1 MWIPCFEAICK
12 CSYFILGCVCSA
24 RTLLTG
30 MIQITARPVDSFQLH
45 LAQVK
50 ALQRWLEHVTC
61 ASKDKLCGLLF
72 HAVTKTYAPIAKAGW
87 VKATKT
93 WPSASSVM
101 DMWSDG
107 SLFTDVGNITATIL
121 KYSQSQTK
129 EKNGC
134 LLLQHVGVVTRVW
147 MLQAF
152 TWFWQKVFDIRHFL
166 ESFTEIGISSAYLW
180 SCTFLNFRSMF

>member
-1 MWIPCFEAICK
+1 M
-12 CSYFILGCVCSA
+12 
-24 RTLLTG
+24 
-30 MIQITARPVDSFQLH
+30 
-45 LAQVK
+45 
-50 ALQRWLEHVTC
+50 TC

-107 SLFTDVGNITATIL
+107 SLSTDMGNIIL
-121 KYSQSQTK
+121 KYYQSQTK

-134 LLLQHVGVVTRVW
+134 LLLQHVEVVTRV
-147 MLQAF
+147 
-152 TWFWQKVFDIRHFL
+152 
-166 ESFTEIGISSAYLW
+166 
-180 SCTFLNFRSMF
+180 